1 MQEKSKNIMV
11 MIGLLAMI
19 GLNVVYYAKNFN
31 PNEQV
36 MKVLN
41 VMGKLET
48 SADTQAMM

>member
-1 MQEKSKNIMV
+1 MMEKSKNFMV

-19 GLNVVYYAKNFN
+19 GLNVAYYVKNFN

-36 MKVLN
+36 IKVLN

-48 SADTQAMM
+48 STDAQAMM